1 MAITHD
7 EALRFAEDVAQYFE
21 QDAGLPRITGRVIGW
36 LLICD
41 PSEQTAGQL
50 VETLG
55 ASKASISTSTRQ
67 LMQAG
72 LVEKVSVPG
81 DRRTFYR
88 INDEGW
94 VASVFERLAAVTNIL
109 KVLDKGSEL
118 LADDAPARRARLE
131 NVAGLYRW
139 MQRELPPLLAR
150 HREQRLH
157 DGGEK

>member
-1 MAITHD
+1 
-7 EALRFAEDVAQYFE
+7 
-21 QDAGLPRITGRVIGW
+21 
-36 LLICD
+36 
-41 PSEQTAGQL
+41 

-81 DRRTFYR
+81 DRRTYYR

-118 LADDAPARRARLE
+118 LAHESPARRARLE
-131 NVAGLYRW
+131 NVADLYRW
-139 MQRELPPLLAR
+139 MQSELPPLLAR

>member
-7 EALRFAEDVAQYFE
+7 EALRFAEDVALYFE

-36 LLICD
+36 LLICE

-81 DRRTFYR
+81 DRRTYYR

-94 VASVFERLAAVTNIL
+94 VNSVFERLAAVTNIL
-109 KVLDKGSEL
+109 KVLDKGSAL
-118 LADDAPARRARLE
+118 LAHESPARRARLE
-131 NVAGLYRW
+131 NVADLYRW
-139 MQRELPPLLAR
+139 MQSELPPLLAR